1 MRILSLRLKNLNS
14 LKGEWRI
21 DFTTA
26 PFAGNG
32 LFAIT
37 GPTGAGKTTILDAI
51 CLALYHQTPRIAG
64 VSQGGNEVMTRHTAE
79 CLAEVEF
86 EVRGARYRSF
96 WSQRRAHG
104 KPDGALQQ
112 VQVELV
118 AHVRGEGG
126 GEILTTRVQDK
137 LRQTEVL
144 TGLNFERFTRSMLLA
159 QGGFAAF
166 LEASAGKRA
175 ELLEELTG
183 TDIYGQISQRVFESA
198 RDARTVLEQMR
209 ARAGGVELLDE
220 ATRATLVDEA
230 GRLALHARALQAQR
244 QAAARER
251 QWLADKDRAQM
262 RRDEAVRHR
271 EQAQAEWDAGAE
283 DSLRLA
289 ASEPAARLQPVH
301 AAWQAARH
309 DALAVVRQRDDA
321 QARHGQAVDRCARA
335 LRQVQRESQRLAR
348 LRENEWQDVVQ
359 ARETLSQELA
369 AVPQHAQLGEWLSG
383 WREQFGA
390 RAHRLQAMAET
401 RARQEKQGS
410 ECQALEAQRAGY
422 EQACQHAA
430 AALNQAQQAAVAVR
444 QAHERL
450 TLGREESAWRDA
462 PLQLL
467 ERSHAWERLGQS
479 LSAWQQA
486 RSRQAQ
492 WLAAQTERQRQ
503 EADEAQAVQSLRDR
517 YASLHRQVQ
526 DQEKLLAQEQR
537 IQALEAH
544 RSHLQPGEACPLCGS
559 TTHPAIEA
567 YEALDVSATQSAL
580 EMLCAQRDE
589 VTEQGQARRSRLAA
603 LQAQSDQVAQQIAE
617 GEQAL
622 AQWLAQWQAC
632 CAASDWPVDV
642 VDAQV
647 IADAQAR
654 HAAALEAAQQQ
665 WVEIAQART
674 RLDETL
680 SALQQAEQAERAA
693 LQQRALSDK
702 DLQAARERA
711 DELARHLQQQQSQ
724 HAEAEA
730 ALADQL
736 RTLGYTLPSDGAD
749 WLQQRA
755 QEHRAW
761 QSAQARLQALAASE
775 SALKQVADMAGD
787 AAQRWAA
794 VGAPGTRAEVDALLR
809 EDPES
814 GSEDLVQAVEQA
826 EALWRA
832 AENELATLQGMLE
845 SLQRRHAEV
854 QEAQVRAEQDW
865 VQALSLS
872 PFADETAFRAA
883 GMGEP
888 EREALRAQLAQ
899 RQQALAEANAL
910 QAAAEAALAEL
921 QSLPLTERSSEDLAA
936 LMAQWEAELTLAQ
949 QQQGAI
955 ASRLQD
961 DAQRRDGL
969 QALLAQIQAQ
979 EADHDLWQHLNGLIG
994 SADGAKYR
1002 KFAQGLTLDHLVH
1015 LANRQL
1021 GRLHGRYRL
1030 GRRSAGELELEVID
1044 TWQAD
1049 VARDTRTLSG
1059 GESFLVSLAL
1069 ALALSDL
1076 VSHKASIDSLFLD
1089 EGFGTLDGETLET
1102 ALDALD
1108 TLNASGKTIGIISH
1122 VEALKERIPVQ
1133 IRVHKGVGLGYSAL
1147 ERRFSVG

>member
-21 DFTTA
+21 DFTAA

-86 EVRGARYRSF
+86 EVRGACYRAF

-104 KPDGALQQ
+104 KANGALQQ

-118 AHVRGEGG
+118 AQVHGEGK
-126 GEILTTRVQDK
+126 ILTTKVQDK

-198 RDARTVLEQMR
+198 RDARTLLEQLR
-209 ARAGGVELLDE
+209 ARAGGVELLDDS
-220 ATRATLVDEA
+220 TRAILADEA
-230 GRLALHARALQAQR
+230 QTLASQVETLRAQR
-244 QAAARER
+244 QATARER
-251 QWLADKDRAQM
+251 QWLADKDRSEM
-262 RRDEAVRHR
+262 RHGEAARHR
-271 EQAQAEWDAGAE
+271 EHAQAEWNAVAE
-283 DSLRLA
+283 QRQRLA
-289 ASEPAARLQPVH
+289 ASEPAARLQPVYMAWKSALHDEEAVAQQREEAQVRH
-301 AAWQAARH
+301 A
-309 DALAVVRQRDDA
+309 
-321 QARHGQAVDRCARA
+321 QAVDRSAQA
-335 LRQVQRESQRLAR
+335 LCRVQRDSQRLAR
-348 LRENEWQDVVQ
+348 FREFEWQNCAKERV
-359 ARETLSQELA
+359 ALAQELA
-369 AVPQHAQLGEWLSG
+369 AVPQHAQLGERLSG
-383 WREQFGA
+383 WREQFAA
-390 RAHRLQAMAET
+390 RAQRLQSMAEIQ
-401 RARQEKQGS
+401 ASQERQSMEWQV
-410 ECQALEAQRAGY
+410 LEAQRSSH
-422 EQACQHAA
+422 EQACQRAA
-430 AALNQAQQAAVAVR
+430 ASLTEAQKAVAEAR
-444 QAHERL
+444 QVHDRL
-450 TLGREESAWRDA
+450 AMGREESEWRNA

-467 ERSHAWERLGQS
+467 ERSHAWDRLSQS

-486 RSRQAQ
+486 QSRHAH
-492 WLAAQTERQRQ
+492 WLAAQRERQRQ
-503 EADEAQAVQSLRDR
+503 QADEAQAVRSLRER
-517 YASLHRQVQ
+517 YANLNRQVQ

-537 IQALEAH
+537 IQALEVH
-544 RSHLQPGEACPLCGS
+544 RRHLQPGEPCPLCGS

-567 YEALDVSATQSAL
+567 YEALDVSATQSARD
-580 EMLCAQRDE
+580 MLRKELDD
-589 VTEQGQARRSRLAA
+589 VTEQGQERRSRLAA
-603 LQAQSDQVAQQIAE
+603 LQAQSEQSAQQIAE
-617 GEQAL
+617 SEEAL
-622 AQWLAQWQAC
+622 AQLVKQWQDH
-632 CAASDWPVDV
+632 CAASDWPS
-642 VDAQV
+642 DAM
-647 IADAQAR
+647 DAQAV
-654 HAAALEAAQQQ
+654 AE
-665 WVEIAQART
+665 AQARCAAELQAAQKQWAALVQAKT
-674 RLDETL
+674 RLEETL
-680 SALQQAEQAERAA
+680 SALQQAEQADRAA
-693 LQQRALSDK
+693 LQQLALSGK
-702 DLQAARERA
+702 DMQAAQQRA
-711 DELARHLQQQQSQ
+711 EELVQHRQRVRNL

-736 RTLGYTLPSDGAD
+736 QTLGYALPADGTA

-755 QEHRAW
+755 DEHRAW
-761 QSAQARLQALAASE
+761 QAFQARLQALASDE
-775 SALKQVADMAGD
+775 SSLKQIAAMACEVAERWTALGGAGTSVEIEPWRSD
-787 AAQRWAA
+787 
-794 VGAPGTRAEVDALLR
+794 
-809 EDPES
+809 ES
-814 GSEDLVQAVEQA
+814 GSGSEALAQAVEQA

-832 AENELATLQGMLE
+832 AENEVAMLQGTME
-845 SLQRRHAEV
+845 SLQRRHADV
-854 QEAQVRAEQDW
+854 QTAKAQATQAW
-865 VQALSLS
+865 TQALALS
-872 PFADETAFRAA
+872 PFADEAAFQAA
-883 GMGEP
+883 GMAEP
-888 EREALRAQLAQ
+888 ERETLRTRLAEL
-899 RQQALAEANAL
+899 QQALAEATAL
-910 QAAAEAALAEL
+910 EDAAKAALAEL
-921 QSLPLTERSSEDLAA
+921 QALPLTERSAEDLAA
-936 LMAQWEAELTLAQ
+936 LMAQSEAELSLVA

-1049 VARDTRTLSG
+1049 AARDTRTLSG

-1102 ALDALD
+1102 ALDVLD

>member
-21 DFTTA
+21 DFSAA

-51 CLALYHQTPRIAG
+51 CLALYHQTPRIGG

-86 EVRGARYRSF
+86 EVRGARYRAF

-104 KPDGALQQ
+104 KVDGALQQ

-118 AHVRGEGG
+118 AHVRGG
-126 GEILTTRVQDK
+126 GEILTSKVQDK
-137 LRQTEVL
+137 LRQTELL

-183 TDIYGQISQRVFESA
+183 TDIYGQISQRVFEST
-198 RDARTVLEQMR
+198 RDARTVLEQLR
-209 ARAGGVELLDE
+209 ARAGGVELLDD
-220 ATRATLVDEA
+220 ATRATLTEEA
-230 GRLALHARALQAQR
+230 SRLALHTETLQAQR
-244 QAAARER
+244 QAIARER
-251 QWLADKDRAQM
+251 QWLADRDRAQM
-262 RRDEAVRHR
+262 RHDEASRYR
-271 EQAQAEWDAGAE
+271 EQAQAEWDAAAE
-283 DSLRLA
+283 QRQRLA
-289 ASEPAARLQPVH
+289 ADEPAARLQPIH
-301 AAWQAARH
+301 ATWQAALRDEVAVNQQRNEAQRQH
-309 DALAVVRQRDDA
+309 GLAMERSAQTLGLLQRDS
-321 QARHGQAVDRCARA
+321 R
-335 LRQVQRESQRLAR
+335 RLADFR
-348 LRENEWQDVVQ
+348 LNQWHDGVKAQEALVQ
-359 ARETLSQELA
+359 ALS

-390 RAHRLQAMAET
+390 RARRLQEMAET
-401 RARQEKQGS
+401 QARREKHGS
-410 ECQALEAQRAGY
+410 ELQALETRHASHG
-422 EQACQHAA
+422 QACQRAA
-430 AALNQAQQAAVAVR
+430 ASLGQAQQEAMAAR
-444 QAHERL
+444 QAYERL
-450 TLGREESAWRDA
+450 AMGREESEWRNA

-467 ERSHAWERLGQS
+467 ERGHAWDRLGQS
-479 LSAWQQA
+479 LRAWLQA
-486 RSRQAQ
+486 RERQAQ
-492 WLAAQTERQRQ
+492 WMEAQLERQRQ
-503 EADEAQAVQSLRDR
+503 QADEAQAVQSLRDR

-567 YEALDVSATQSAL
+567 YEALDASATQSAL
-580 EMLCAQRDE
+580 ATLCAQREE
-589 VTEQGQARRSRLAA
+589 VTEQGLARRSRLAA
-603 LQAQSDQVAQQIAE
+603 LQAQSEQVAQQMAE

-622 AQWLAQWQAC
+622 AQLLAQWQAC
-632 CAASDWPVDV
+632 CAACGWPVDA
-642 VDAQV
+642 VDAQAL
-647 IADAQAR
+647 ADAQAR
-654 HAAALEAAQQQ
+654 HSVQLEAAQQQ
-665 WVEIAQART
+665 WAALAQART
-674 RLDETL
+674 LLDQAL
-680 SALQQAEQAERAA
+680 SALQHAEQAERMVT
-693 LQQRALSDK
+693 QQLALSAK
-702 DLQAARERA
+702 DLQAAQQRA
-711 DELARHLQQQQSQ
+711 DEFAQHHQQQQRQ
-724 HAEAEA
+724 HAEAES
-730 ALADQL
+730 ALVDQL
-736 RTLGYTLPSDGAD
+736 QSLGYTLPSDGAD
-749 WLQQRA
+749 WLRSRA
-755 QEHRAW
+755 EEYRAW
-761 QSAQARLQALAASE
+761 QVSKSRLQTLIADEAT
-775 SALKQVADMAGD
+775 LKPMAEMAQE
-787 AAQRWAA
+787 AAQRWESRGEP
-794 VGAPGTRAEVDALLR
+794 GAPAEVDHLPGGDLGT
-809 EDPES
+809 ES
-814 GSEDLVQAVEQA
+814 DELPQAVEQA
-826 EALWRA
+826 EARWHA
-832 AENELATLQGMLE
+832 AETEVAALRGTLE
-845 SLQRRHAEV
+845 SLQRRQAEV
-854 QEAQVRAEQDW
+854 QAITGQAEQRW
-865 VQALSLS
+865 VHALSLS
-872 PFADETAFRAA
+872 PFVDEAAFHAA
-883 GMGEP
+883 CIAEP
-888 EREALRAQLAQ
+888 ERDRLRAWLAQ
-899 RQQALAEANAL
+899 RQQALAEAQAV
-910 QAAAEAALAEL
+910 QAAANAALSEL
-921 QSLPLTERSSEDLAA
+921 QALPQTDHRAEDLAA
-936 LMAQWEAELTLAQ
+936 SMAQLDAEHTSVA

-955 ASRLQD
+955 AGRLQD
-961 DAQRRDGL
+961 DAQRRGGL
-969 QALLAQIQAQ
+969 QALMAQIQAQ

-1133 IRVHKGVGLGYSAL
+1133 ICVQKGVGLGYSAL
-1147 ERRFSVG
+1147 ERQFSVG